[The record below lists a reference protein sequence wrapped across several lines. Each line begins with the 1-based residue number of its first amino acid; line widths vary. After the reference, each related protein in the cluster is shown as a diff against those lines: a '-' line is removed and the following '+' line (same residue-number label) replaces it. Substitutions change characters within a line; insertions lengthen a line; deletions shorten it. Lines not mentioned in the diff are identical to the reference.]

1 MGGKGAGAYGA
12 RTALKEDVHDEAG
25 EISRGAAS
33 RRSTGTR
40 KERGVL
46 GGGRFTMRSDTC
58 CVANLCRPESLNL
71 WPRHFYT
78 SRPSYFSLSRG
89 QRSTGLSCCRR
100 AAWSMKG

>member
-40 KERGVL
+40 NERGVL
-46 GGGRFTMRSDTC
+46 GGGRFTIRCVPRVLWRICAARKASICGRDTFT
-58 CVANLCRPESLNL
+58 
-71 WPRHFYT
+71 PRARLTF
-78 SRPSYFSLSRG
+78 P
-89 QRSTGLSCCRR
+89 
-100 AAWSMKG
+100 